1 MKKNYMWEYE
11 SPEINICILLSE
23 GAVLSG
29 SSEFTLGDLS
39 REEGARMGANEMNL
53 ARLTAD
59 ILANQFE

>member
-23 GAVLSG
+23 GAVVSG

-39 REEGARMGANEMNL
+39 REEGAWDE
-53 ARLTAD
+53 
-59 ILANQFE
+59 